1 MSFTIRSI
9 TIRSITAGEAAAL
22 APQLVML
29 LQHNV
34 DDGAS
39 IGFLPPL
46 SADEAGAYW
55 QSVQDALAGPNR
67 VMLVA
72 EENTAENAGH
82 LVGAVQLDLVAK
94 TNAPHRAEVIKL
106 MVEPSRRRQGIGRA
120 LMQAIE
126 ERARA
131 LGRTTLVLDTREG
144 DPSEQLYQSLGYVRV
159 GAIPQYVVNEKGGM
173 DATVIYYKLL

>member
-1 MSFTIRSI
+1 MPVIIRPV
-9 TIRSITAGEAAAL
+9 TAGEL
-22 APQLVML
+22 PTLRPQLVAL

-46 SADEAGAYW
+46 SAAEASAYW
-55 QSVQDALAGPNR
+55 QSVEEALAGPNR
-67 VMLVA
+67 LMLVA
-72 EENTAENAGH
+72 EADGQLLGT
-82 LVGAVQLDLVAK
+82 VQLDLVAK

-106 MVEPSRRRQGIGRA
+106 MVELAARRQGIARA

-126 ERARA
+126 ARA
-131 LGRTTLVLDTREG
+131 QAIGRTTLVLDTHEG
-144 DPSEQLYQSLGYVRV
+144 DPSELLYQGLGYVRV
-159 GAIPQYVVNEKGGM
+159 GAIPQYVLNEKGGM